1 MTNPIPA
8 QKTLTRPTD
17 DLQIVTTPPSTA
29 DAQLILQL
37 MQVSATTGANDG
49 WHILLHGFETPPT
62 RSQLLRKYPR
72 ESLEYRQIQAF
83 LASCETMAT
92 FVRQGI
98 LNEALVHDVFWV
110 AGAWRQSEKICKA
123 MRKEAGEPR
132 IMENFEWLATRAT

>member
-1 MTNPIPA
+1 
-8 QKTLTRPTD
+8 
-17 DLQIVTTPPSTA
+17 
-29 DAQLILQL
+29 
-37 MQVSATTGANDG
+37 
-49 WHILLHGFETPPT
+49 
-62 RSQLLRKYPR
+62 
-72 ESLEYRQIQAF
+72 
-83 LASCETMAT
+83 MAT